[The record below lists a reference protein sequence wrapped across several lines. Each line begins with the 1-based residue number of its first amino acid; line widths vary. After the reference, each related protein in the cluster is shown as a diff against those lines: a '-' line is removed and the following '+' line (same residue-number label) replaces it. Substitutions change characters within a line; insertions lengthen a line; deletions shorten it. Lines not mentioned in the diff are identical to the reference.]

1 MACQEKKKKSHVK
14 FVNLLERDRER
25 EREKTK
31 HEGDSLEENKTQRT
45 EENSPDYL
53 VLKKNF
59 KIMPSINNSKTKC

>member
-1 MACQEKKKKSHVK
+1 MACKEKKSQVTC
-14 FVNLLERDRER
+14 VNPLERGG

-45 EENSPDYL
+45 EENSPDCL

-59 KIMPSINNSKTKC
+59 KIMLSINKNSKMKC